1 MTKISAGSYDLNK
14 FLYGGYEEDIITTI
28 YGDAGAGKTNFCILA
43 AVSQTKKESKVI
55 FMDTEGGFSAERFK
69 QIAGEEYKR
78 YLENVILLKPVNFEE
93 QIKNF
98 NILLKELKNNHSIK
112 LIIVDGMTMLYRLEI
127 TEARS
132 KKDDAKIRDINGE
145 LARQMRALAEIA
157 RTKNIAVIV
166 TNQGY
171 HEFIQEEEWRQG
183 KRGET
188 KMVGGD
194 IMKYWSKCIIELKN
208 EKNKRK
214 MILRKHRSLGE
225 KDMDFEIVNSGIRK
239 RGWL

>member
-1 MTKISAGSYDLNK
+1 
-14 FLYGGYEEDIITTI
+14 
-28 YGDAGAGKTNFCILA
+28 
-43 AVSQTKKESKVI
+43 
-55 FMDTEGGFSAERFK
+55 
-69 QIAGEEYKR
+69 
-78 YLENVILLKPVNFEE
+78 
-93 QIKNF
+93 
-98 NILLKELKNNHSIK
+98 
-112 LIIVDGMTMLYRLEI
+112 
-127 TEARS
+127 
-132 KKDDAKIRDINGE
+132 
-145 LARQMRALAEIA
+145 
-157 RTKNIAVIV
+157 V